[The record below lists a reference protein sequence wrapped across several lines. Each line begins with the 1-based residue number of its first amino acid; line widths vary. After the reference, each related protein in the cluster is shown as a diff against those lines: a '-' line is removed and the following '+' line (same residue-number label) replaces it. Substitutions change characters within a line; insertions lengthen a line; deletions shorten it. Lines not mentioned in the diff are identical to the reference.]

1 MRPLVRWRILRAVV
15 PWVLSTARKDND
27 MVTRIVVLVAL
38 TASVLT
44 LSSCEPLDSK
54 PQPWVGGS
62 IDEAMRVQGAPS
74 ETTDLSGHRK
84 TYTRLQHRGDVECW
98 LTLTADSQGII
109 QSYRYRR
116 CTRNASDTG
125 DHPPELIE

>member
-1 MRPLVRWRILRAVV
+1 V
-15 PWVLSTARKDND
+15 PGLFNCAGSDNE
-27 MVTRIVVLVAL
+27 MVTRAIALVAL

-44 LSSCEPLDSK
+44 LSGCETLDSS

-62 IDEAMRVQGAPS
+62 IDEAMRVQGVPS
-74 ETTDLSGHRK
+74 ETADLSGHRK
-84 TYTRLQHRGDVECW
+84 AYTWLEHRGDVECW

-116 CTRNASDTG
+116 CTRVGNTDTAEKG
-125 DHPPELIE
+125 PELVE

>member
-74 ETTDLSGHRK
+74 ETTDLSPQNVHVAPASGGCGVLAYPYGRFP
-84 TYTRLQHRGDVECW
+84 
-98 LTLTADSQGII
+98 
-109 QSYRYRR
+109 
-116 CTRNASDTG
+116 RN
-125 DHPPELIE
+125 HPELPLPTLYSERLRHRRPSA